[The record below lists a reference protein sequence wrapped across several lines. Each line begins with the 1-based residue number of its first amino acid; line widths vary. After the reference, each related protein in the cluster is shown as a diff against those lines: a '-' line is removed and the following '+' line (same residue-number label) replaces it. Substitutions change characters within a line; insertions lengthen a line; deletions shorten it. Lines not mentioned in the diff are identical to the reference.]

1 MLGKEEDTE
10 EGQGHLEGMQ
20 TLGEDEDA
28 GEE

>member
-1 MLGKEEDTE
+1 MLGKEEDTK
-10 EGQGHLEGMQ
+10 EGQGYLEGMQ